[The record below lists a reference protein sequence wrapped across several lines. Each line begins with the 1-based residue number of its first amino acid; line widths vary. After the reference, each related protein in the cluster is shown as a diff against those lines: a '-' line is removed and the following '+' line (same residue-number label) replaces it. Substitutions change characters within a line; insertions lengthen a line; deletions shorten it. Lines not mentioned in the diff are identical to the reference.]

1 MDLTSFTSRL
11 TFYRKS
17 RVFWSLRPTTTHC
30 VCSFIPPTTAMAA
43 NSEVK
48 GGGVHEPKAQTAG
61 SCTGFLSMKLPKST
75 ATPLP
80 RRDAS
85 RSQVYIPP
93 PPPAVRRRYPFI
105 HLGEERQSGVKFLV
119 YGSNATA

>member
-1 MDLTSFTSRL
+1 
-11 TFYRKS
+11 
-17 RVFWSLRPTTTHC
+17 
-30 VCSFIPPTTAMAA
+30 MAA

-93 PPPAVRRRYPFI
+93 PPQQYVAGT
-105 HLGEERQSGVKFLV
+105 HLYTWVKRDKV
-119 YGSNATA
+119 E